1 MVLYGNNYNSKFNL
15 STAAL
20 VALAA
25 VIITLIWNTIIDN
38 QASKEGDGEQA
49 LSLDAASLALLVLS
63 GASLV
68 FIAVGIVYTI
78 VSAHLW
84 PVAVKDL
91 MRVIAGHP
99 GSLLELAHKC
109 NSCGRDFWSIK
120 SKLFWGERSLILTSE
135 KSVKDVLTYN
145 KIFERTMPNAQASV
159 TSCHTVLGAPGG
171 GSAKWK
177 RLRTVCSPFF
187 DEAGFESRTQ
197 EAIDHI
203 IAAVNA
209 AINNSPADGIEYFQL
224 INRLVVE
231 IHLLLILGVET

>member
-25 VIITLIWNTIIDN
+25 VIITLIWNTITDN

-109 NSCGRDFWSIK
+109 NSCGV
-120 SKLFWGERSLILTSE
+120 
-135 KSVKDVLTYN
+135 SVL
-145 KIFERTMPNAQASV
+145 
-159 TSCHTVLGAPGG
+159 
-171 GSAKWK
+171 
-177 RLRTVCSPFF
+177 LRQNQKM
-187 DEAGFESRTQ
+187 R
-197 EAIDHI
+197 
-203 IAAVNA
+203 N
-209 AINNSPADGIEYFQL
+209 
-224 INRLVVE
+224 
-231 IHLLLILGVET
+231 

>member
-25 VIITLIWNTIIDN
+25 VIITLIWNTITDN

-91 MRVIAGHP
+91 MRVLAGHP

-109 NSCGRDFWSIK
+109 NSCGVSILVTSK
-120 SKLFWGERSLILTSE
+120 SKDAQLKFTVLFQSNAYTL
-135 KSVKDVLTYN
+135 KSV
-145 KIFERTMPNAQASV
+145 ISGAS
-159 TSCHTVLGAPGG
+159 SPSYSGG
-171 GSAKWK
+171 
-177 RLRTVCSPFF
+177 REV
-187 DEAGFESRTQ
+187 
-197 EAIDHI
+197 
-203 IAAVNA
+203 
-209 AINNSPADGIEYFQL
+209 
-224 INRLVVE
+224 
-231 IHLLLILGVET
+231 